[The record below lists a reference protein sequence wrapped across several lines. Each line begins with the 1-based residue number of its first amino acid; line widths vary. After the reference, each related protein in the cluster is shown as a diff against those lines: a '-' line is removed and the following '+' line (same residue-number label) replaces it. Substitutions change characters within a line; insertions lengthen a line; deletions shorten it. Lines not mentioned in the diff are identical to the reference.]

1 MNGGPR
7 MSRVQFGVAA
17 FQTEPL
23 PQIIRL
29 VQDIEALGYT
39 HAWLGDSQMI
49 WREAFVTLG
58 ALGVATRRITLA
70 TGVTNPVTRSIAVQ
84 ASAWSSLAELTG
96 GRVAIG
102 MGLGD
107 SSLETLGKRPAR
119 MSDLEQA
126 VTIIRRLI
134 LGETVELDGAPVRLT
149 HAYGTA
155 IPVYVASSGPR
166 MIDLAGRLADGAIL
180 LVGTD
185 PGLVRHAL
193 ERLRRARALI
203 AGASP
208 IDIVI
213 WAPFSVDR
221 DGARARDHV
230 RAHVARAVLH
240 PMPFQFAPDDQ
251 AAIDV
256 IRRRY
261 DYYSHLAQGAPQAD
275 VVPDRLVEKFAI
287 AGTPEEVLAQV
298 RRLQE
303 VEINQIGLVPH
314 GPDRLAQVR
323 VFAEHVMAR
332 L

>member
-1 MNGGPR
+1 MR
-7 MSRVQFGVAA
+7 RLQFGVAA
-17 FQTEPL
+17 FQFEPL
-23 PQIIRL
+23 PQIIGL
-29 VQDIEALGYT
+29 VREIEALGYT

-70 TGVTNPVTRSIAVQ
+70 SGVTNPVTRSIAVQ

-107 SSLETLGKRPAR
+107 SSLETLGRRPAR
-119 MSDLEQA
+119 MSDLEHA
-126 VTIIRRLI
+126 IMIIRRLI
-134 LGETVELDGAPVRLT
+134 LGETADLDGTPVRLT

-155 IPVYVASSGPR
+155 IPVYVAASGPR

-185 PGLVRHAL
+185 PAL
-193 ERLRRARALI
+193 IRPAVDRLRRAR
-203 AGASP
+203 GMSERSASP
-208 IDIVI
+208 IDVVI

-221 DGARARDHV
+221 DGARAREHV

-240 PMPFQFAPDDQ
+240 PMPFQFAPEDR

-256 IRRRY
+256 IRRHY
-261 DYYSHLAQGAPQAD
+261 DYYSHLAQGAPQAA

-287 AGTPEEVLAQV
+287 AGTPEEVLEQV
-298 RRLQE
+298 RRLQD

-314 GPDRLAQVR
+314 GPDRLSQAR
-323 VFAEHVMAR
+323 VFAEAVMAR